1 MHCTGEATERR
12 RRGSGGRS
20 GTPRGPSTAGRITT
34 RPGPP
39 PGRREKGLRAAPWP
53 PPKPRG
59 AGGDRG
65 PVPREPGQPHAAR
78 APRPQGRI
86 RAHPTQARPY
96 HTASRRKASLPP
108 APVLSS
114 RNGRRLRPR
123 HGPARQTR
131 TGRDRAATAPRPPH
145 AGRRQGKGVEGPC
158 RRSGADGRG
167 EGLTRVRRILRSPTR
182 GENKMAAKEGKR
194 GAQRKEASRHVTA
207 PTRPRIGGRRG
218 VTFA

>member
-20 GTPRGPSTAGRITT
+20 GTQRGPSTAGRITT

-131 TGRDRAATAPRPPH
+131 TGRDGTELPRRPARPTP
-145 AGRRQGKGVEGPC
+145 GG
-158 RRSGADGRG
+158 GRG
-167 EGLTRVRRILRSPTR
+167 RGWRGRAGGAVPTGAGKVLPESGGSSAAQHAVRTRWRP
-182 GENKMAAKEGKR
+182 
-194 GAQRKEASRHVTA
+194 RKEREAHRERKLRAT
-207 PTRPRIGGRRG
+207 
-218 VTFA
+218 